1 MDNAI
6 EYKDKYLV
14 LPEGKVWRKKRGY
27 LVECSSR
34 VRQGSKGRGG
44 GYEYVD
50 LCFDGKKEFWLMHRL
65 VAKLFVPNPDKLP
78 QVNHINGDRS
88 DNRAENLEWVS
99 CSDNQKHAYKVLG
112 RTRKSKL
119 TEEQMKEIHSLR
131 NNDKLP
137 LNTIAKMYN
146 IPFQTV
152 SEIALGYRFCF
163 RKDDA
168 A

>member
-6 EYKDKYLV
+6 EYKEKYLV

-27 LVECSSR
+27 FVECSTR
-34 VRQGSKGRGG
+34 IRQADKGKGG

-50 LCFDGKKEFWLMHRL
+50 LCFDGKIEYWLVHRL
-65 VAKLFVPNPDKLP
+65 VAKLFVPNPKKLP

-88 DNRAENLEWVS
+88 DNRAENLEWS
-99 CSDNQKHAYKVLG
+99 CASNNQKHAYKVLG

-119 TEEQMKEIHSLR
+119 TEEQMKEIYSLR
-131 NNDKLP
+131 NNDKLS
-137 LNTIAKMYN
+137 LNTIADMYN

-152 SEIALGYRFCF
+152 SEIALGKRFCF
-163 RKDDA
+163 RTDA